1 MCTIRFTAHAI
12 NSRETDLSWGLR
24 GGAGHWRCWYA
35 LSGTRLIAQLEITTS
50 VVLSAIGKCSISPRR
65 IRHSRCRYCGR
76 CRASPQPKNRVL
88 PAAPVV
94 ASAERWTWGNRR
106 RSNEG
111 PELLPGRSPLTREML
126 QNDERNP
133 QVLMSHKFR
142 HCTNTFRM
150 FLAFSALLS
159 IVVSSNIAMAQ
170 PRCNLDNHCA
180 CGTDGH
186 CVDNSQHYSCYC
198 VCAPTLCT
206 VDNEL
211 KAEWKD
217 LLPTEEFYGIKG
229 RRE

>member
-1 MCTIRFTAHAI
+1 MLVRLVGDKIDHAI
-12 NSRETDLSWGLR
+12 RDHDVGRVVGDRQVLKFAEAISTFPVPMLR
-24 GGAGHWRCWYA
+24 A
-35 LSGTRLIAQLEITTS
+35 LSRVTA
-50 VVLSAIGKCSISPRR
+50 K
-65 IRHSRCRYCGR
+65 
-76 CRASPQPKNRVL
+76 PKNRVP
-88 PAAPVV
+88 PAILRAALVV
-94 ASAERWTWGNRR
+94 ASAERWTWRNRR

-180 CGTDGH
+180 CGADGH